1 MPKLA
6 KKDPGAAAP
15 APGAPPPAPV
25 ARQVL
30 PPGIKSLTVASE
42 VQPNGNTLV
51 QVEISPDTTHTGG
64 VTMVEGTDIVLVLDA
79 SFSMYASAY
88 RNLKVFDVV
97 DRVVEFLNPFD
108 DDGIDVYLHSLREVA
123 FKHIGAIST
132 PGEVQ
137 QHLTDF
143 VEIATARRLMGT
155 RTVCA
160 PVLRDIAQRLKEQ
173 KGSENV
179 FVAILTDGEFDDEK
193 DTEAAIVELGK
204 KYNTRAEPFGFKLH
218 FTGFGNLQFKFLK
231 KLDDE
236 LEAKYPGFVDC
247 VDFDTASEIESTVQH
262 MVKEFQSAVICAGSN
277 GSASVRCDQRVI
289 KVGDAKTNRYDDG
302 DFFSGFE
309 VVPAVLNIGFEVA
322 GRPTSATI
330 DLSYETVGGSLADFK
345 IPINI

>member
-6 KKDPGAAAP
+6 KRSDGGAAVTTAQT
-15 APGAPPPAPV
+15 V
-25 ARQVL
+25 
-30 PPGIKSLTVASE
+30 PPGIKALHVASE

-51 QVEISPDTTHTGG
+51 QVEITPDTSGTGG
-64 VTMVEGTDIVLVLDA
+64 AQIVAGTDIVLVLDA

-88 RNLKVFDVV
+88 RTLKIFDVV
-97 DRVVEFLNPFD
+97 DRVVSFLNPFD
-108 DDGIDVYLHSLREVA
+108 DDGIDVYLHSLRDIA
-123 FKHIGAIST
+123 FRHIGAITT

-137 QHLTDF
+137 EHLTDF
-143 VEIATARRLMGT
+143 VEIGTARKLMGT

-160 PVLRDIAQRLKEQ
+160 PVLRDIAQRLKVE

-179 FVAILTDGEFDDEK
+179 FVAVLTDGEFDDEK

-204 KYNTRAEPFGFKLH
+204 RYNTRDEPFGFKLH

-236 LEAKYPGFVDC
+236 MESRYPGFIDC
-247 VDFDTASEIESTVQH
+247 VDFDTAADIEQTVQH
-262 MVKEFQSAVICAGSN
+262 MVKEFQSAIICAGSN
-277 GSASVRCDQRVI
+277 GSVSVRCDQRVV

-309 VVPAVLNIGFEVA
+309 VVPSVVSIGFEVA

-330 DLSYETVGGSLADFK
+330 DLSYENVNGDVSDFK
-345 IPINI
+345 IPIRI